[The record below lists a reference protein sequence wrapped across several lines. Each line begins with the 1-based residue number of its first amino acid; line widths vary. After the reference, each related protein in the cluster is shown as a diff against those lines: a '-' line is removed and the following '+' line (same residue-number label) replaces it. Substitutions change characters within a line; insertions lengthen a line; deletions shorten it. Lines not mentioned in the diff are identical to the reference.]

1 MVDLDGKAKGYFKY
15 FCLKNIITLRVCN
28 KRWLIKYEQG
38 RRGDHGTK
46 GGQGPDGQKGDKVS
60 AQRKLYHELQPLQS
74 YIFCIAHGTRP
85 AWQSCRK
92 YSTTEFLLN
101 STQLDPIN
109 INRHKRS
116 ESQETSNC
124 EILNNLSCYVDL
136 GMCFK
141 SLCWVFHFPEK
152 EHETFIWLYVAVVH
166 YLTRFSGKF
175 LTYFTQAEL
184 MPLVHCCVFVYIWWW
199 AMVLWE
205 SWHMHLFILGRPRA
219 TGRQRSTRGRRT

>member
-1 MVDLDGKAKGYFKY
+1 MVDLDWKANGYFKY

-28 KRWLIKYEQG
+28 KWWLIKYEQG

-46 GGQGPDGQKGDKVS
+46 GGQGTDGQKGDKVS

-101 STQLDPIN
+101 STQLGPIN
-109 INRHKRS
+109 MERNKRS

-124 EILNNLSCYVDL
+124 EILNKLSCSVDL
-136 GMCFK
+136 GMFFK
-141 SLCWVFHFPEK
+141 SLLGFSFSRERTWNF
-152 EHETFIWLYVAVVH
+152 
-166 YLTRFSGKF
+166 YLT
-175 LTYFTQAEL
+175 
-184 MPLVHCCVFVYIWWW
+184 VCCCSSLPNK
-199 AMVLWE
+199 VLRKIP
-205 SWHMHLFILGRPRA
+205 HIF
-219 TGRQRSTRGRRT
+219 QN